1 MMKCLVVTAHPL
13 SECLCAF
20 LSQEVAGA
28 LKSGGHDV
36 IIEDLYQS
44 RFEPALTPAERQS
57 YYSRRYDD
65 SAVKNHTQRLL
76 ETEALVLVFPT
87 WWFGFP
93 AILKGWF
100 DRVWGP
106 GIAYDHAGDFGPIKP
121 RLNNLKRL
129 LAITTLGAPGW
140 VDCLIMRRPLRRIL
154 KTAILSACAP
164 DCKFEMLSLYKCEKL
179 KPEAVHNFAQRIANA
194 IGKW

>member
-1 MMKCLVVTAHPL
+1 MKCLIVTAHPL

-20 LSQEVAGA
+20 LARETAGA
-28 LKSGGHDV
+28 LESGGHDV
-36 IIEDLYQS
+36 TVEDLYQA

-57 YYSRRYDD
+57 YYSGKYDD
-65 SAVKNHTQRLL
+65 SAVKRHTHRLL

-106 GIAYDHAGDFGPIKP
+106 GIAYDHAGDFGPITP
-121 RLNNLKRL
+121 RLRNLRRL

-140 VDCLIMRRPLRRIL
+140 VDYLIMRRPLRRIL

-164 DCKFEMLSLYKCEKL
+164 DCKFQMLSLYKCEKL
-179 KPEAVHNFAQRIANA
+179 EPGAAHNFAQRIANT